1 MYIIKHDSYIKG
13 FASSILLHIRII
25 YGERER
31 ERKEI
36 KDNNYSILFLFF
48 IFQ

>member
-1 MYIIKHDSYIKG
+1 MCASFFYKFLMYIIKHDSYIKG

-31 ERKEI
+31 EREREK
-36 KDNNYSILFLFF
+36 K
-48 IFQ
+48 